1 MVRSILIISLVITG
15 AAGGILTYETMK
27 SSSAKKQASNSNPDS
42 PSGIETSSSKTTDSG
57 DSPATTEKKA
67 GLVQTV
73 EPSQPAVELEKP
85 SKEELKEKLKNTDLT
100 EKQRQHI
107 LDISEKTGGGLSTS
121 KLKKIIKSMEDNK
134 LRQQIRNYQK
144 RARSE

>member
-1 MVRSILIISLVITG
+1 MVRSILIISLVIAG

-27 SSSAKKQASNSNPDS
+27 SSSAKNEASSSNPDS
-42 PSGIETSSSKTTDSG
+42 PSGIETSSSKTTDSS
-57 DSPATTEKKA
+57 DSAATTEKKA